1 LGRCSTTAPWPRP
14 KARHKTG
21 GHRAIRSLGGHL
33 PTRGGGAYATVPRVL
48 RTPLVE
54 EWLGR
59 TQDARREAGRLRDDV
74 LSAIQGRTTHELL
87 PFTGQTAGMVHDVL
101 PTSKIVQRM
110 VAEAELAL

>member
-1 LGRCSTTAPWPRP
+1 MGRCSTTAPWPRP
-14 KARHKTG
+14 KAQHKTG

-33 PTRGGGAYATVPRVL
+33 PARGGWYLCDGTARAG
-48 RTPLVE
+48 TPFVE

-59 TQDARREAGRLRDDV
+59 TQDAVREAGRLRDEV
-74 LSAIQGRTTHELL
+74 LSAMQGRTTHELL